1 MTPTSQHFL
10 TVFHALLHPTVT
22 LQPPLTDGTFKQA
35 SWDWV
40 QNQGD
45 ATTKWGDIAKW
56 DVSGVADMSHA
67 FSKHRNAAGGAKV
80 PDGNS
85 AHIAS
90 FTGTGLETWI
100 TTSLTNMASTFSG
113 ATNMNAN
120 MAKWGMSKVNTL
132 RGTFKGALKFV
143 GGGMSN
149 WITTA
154 LTSLDGT
161 FEGASAMNADVT
173 KWQVDKVTS
182 LSYTFHNTYAFNGIG
197 VNTWK
202 TGLVNDLSYAFSADD
217 PKTVMNIDFALW
229 DVTKVTTMDKT
240 FRNAAIFTGGGL
252 DQWITTSVNNLQDT
266 FSKASAMNADLGKC
280 KSRRQRLLLMCF
292 PARIVVSTHRCDHA
306 SL

>member
-10 TVFHALLHPTVT
+10 TVFHALSHPTVT
-22 LQPPLTDGTFKQA
+22 LQATSPLTDGTFKQA

-40 QNQGD
+40 QD
-45 ATTKWGDIAKW
+45 ATTATTKWGDIGDW

-80 PDGNS
+80 LNGNS
-85 AHIAS
+85 ANIAS
-90 FTGTGLETWI
+90 FTGAGLETWI

-113 ATNMNAN
+113 ATNMNAV
-120 MAKWGMSKVNTL
+120 MANWGMSKVNTL
-132 RGTFKGALKFV
+132 RGTFKGALQFV

-182 LSYTFHNTYAFNGIG
+182 LSYTFHNTYAFKGIG
-197 VNTWK
+197 VSTWK
-202 TGLVNDLSYAFSADD
+202 TGLVTSLLQTFSADN
-217 PKTVMNIDFALW
+217 PRGWMNINFALW
-229 DVTKVTTMDKT
+229 DVAKVTTMDKT
-240 FRNAAIFTGGGL
+240 FQNAAIFTGGGL
-252 DQWITTSVNNLQDT
+252 DQWITTSVNSLQDT

-280 KSRRQRLLLMCF
+280 KSRRQRLLCF
-292 PARIVVSTHRCDHA
+292 PARTVVSTQRCDHA